1 MEQTVK
7 ELIKDVMIVNE
18 FGLHARAAAQI
29 ASLAQL
35 AGSNVWIVKGGQRV
49 DASSVIDILTLACA
63 KGADISIKVDDESD
77 LGVLNDICV
86 LVENGFGE

>member
-1 MEQTVK
+1 MEQAVK
-7 ELIKDVMIVNE
+7 EFVKDLIIVNE
-18 FGLHARAAAQI
+18 LGLHARAAAQI

-35 AGSNVWIVKGGQRV
+35 ARSNVWIVKEGERV

-63 KGADISIKVDDESD
+63 KGTDISIKVDDESD
-77 LGVLNDICV
+77 LGILNDICV